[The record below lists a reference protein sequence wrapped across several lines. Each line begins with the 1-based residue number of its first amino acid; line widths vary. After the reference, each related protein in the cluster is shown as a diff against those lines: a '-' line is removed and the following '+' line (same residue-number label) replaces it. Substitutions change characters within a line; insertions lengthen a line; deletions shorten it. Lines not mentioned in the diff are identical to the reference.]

1 MPFLKHRSPSLSQ
14 SWSATTASAL
24 SCYVAT
30 ISRRHYIAMGD
41 LFIEFYRR
49 IGNQDKHY
57 LYIVFKISPPH
68 STISLAQ
75 ECLGAPMLFL
85 ADGLCNAFPAW
96 ARVSSSCVFPGA
108 DLFHHSLWHLSTW
121 KHFPKRPLPFIF
133 HELCPLSQSAHVSH
147 ADLAARLENRSRTH
161 NLFDGLPRE
170 TYFWIV
176 IPWRHLVLHMRS
188 VVDFLVH

>member
-108 DLFHHSLWHLSTW
+108 DLFHHSLWHPFTW
-121 KHFPKRPLPFIF
+121 KHFPKRPLPFIY
-133 HELCPLSQSAHVSH
+133 HELWPLSQYAHFPMPI
-147 ADLAARLENRSRTH
+147 SRPGWRI
-161 NLFDGLPRE
+161 DGEHIICSMAYHERPTFGLL
-170 TYFWIV
+170 YHDV
-176 IPWRHLVLHMRS
+176 I
-188 VVDFLVH
+188 